1 MKTGREN
8 TTKNVLLHFHK
19 FHFMKRL
26 TLLFF
31 ALSLTLS
38 SFAQC
43 PRSDGEP
50 TIIDFTGKFVQ
61 PNWESINQRGY
72 PQWFRDAK
80 LGIFIH
86 WGLYS
91 VPAYASKEG
100 YGEWFYR
107 GLMQRVP
114 ERMRIMS
121 YYADTTLSTFDQY
134 KELTKYWH
142 AELWNPDD
150 WAQMFKDA
158 GAQYVVLVTKHHD
171 GYCLWD
177 SKFQPEWN
185 SVVSGPKRNIVEEL
199 TNSVRNKGMRM
210 GFYYSLPEWTN
221 PLHIWM
227 QDPDD
232 SISDYVNDY
241 MVPQFKELVERY
253 KPDLLFSDGD
263 WNNTAEQLR
272 SPYLISW
279 YYNTVGKDA
288 IVNNRWGNGT
298 KHGFLTPEYS
308 AGIANTE
315 VPWAECR
322 GLGRSFGLNR
332 NENLD
337 NYMTD
342 KELIQHFVELVAHG
356 GGLTLNVGPY
366 ADGTIPLIQQ
376 ERLRS
381 LGKWLEING
390 EAIYGTIPYEIPCQ
404 RERVSA
410 QLPPT
415 ETIDFDW
422 VRNAPMRGVT
432 PDHFDVHWSG
442 TVTAPANGKYTF
454 FASAD
459 DEMTVR
465 RHVVVGK
472 RHSQITPHN
481 DTLLHVSKNA
491 NERQHPT
498 ATAFLEKGFEI
509 TMEIDYHEDDME
521 ASASL
526 KWSFEDENV
535 VEDETPVPAEWTGT
549 VTWERTVRCF
559 TVKEGSFYIIEFER
573 PDPYKPLV
581 IENMPKLKP
590 KEEMILLGT
599 EYEVDFHGY
608 KGQAYNLLKWKQDRK
623 GTVTIDFSAI
633 DPKKLNEL
641 ENAWVIRVINPNE
654 TNPSR

>member
-1 MKTGREN
+1 MYFRTVNK
-8 TTKNVLLHFHK
+8 KAL
-19 FHFMKRL
+19 MKRFAI
-26 TLLFF
+26 LLLIS
-31 ALSLTLS
+31 LSLS
-38 SFAQC
+38 SWAQQA
-43 PRSDGEP
+43 R
-50 TIIDFTGKFVQ
+50 VQ
-61 PNWESINQRGY
+61 PTWESINQRGY

-121 YYADTTLSTFDQY
+121 LYADTTKPVFDQY
-134 KELTKYWH
+134 KELTKHWH

-185 SVVSGPKRNIVEEL
+185 SVESGPKRNIVEEL
-199 TNSVRNKGMRM
+199 TNSVRDKRLRM

-221 PLHIWM
+221 PRHIWM
-227 QDPDD
+227 VDPDD
-232 SISDYVNDY
+232 SISYYVDDY

-272 SPYLISW
+272 SQELISW

-308 AGIANTE
+308 AGIKNTE

-322 GLGRSFGLNR
+322 GFGRSFGLNR
-332 NENLD
+332 NEDLD

-356 GGLTLNVGPY
+356 GGMTLNVGPY

-381 LGKWLEING
+381 IGHWLKING
-390 EAIYGTIPYEIPCQ
+390 EAIYGSKPYEIPCQ
-404 RERVSA
+404 REQVSA
-410 QLPPT
+410 KFPPSKK
-415 ETIDFDW
+415 IDFDW
-422 VRNAPMRGVT
+422 VRNAPMKGVST
-432 PDHFDVHWSG
+432 DNFYITWTGNFQIEEDG
-442 TVTAPANGKYTF
+442 AYTL
-454 FASAD
+454 FATAD
-459 DEMTVR
+459 DSMTVCLSVNGEPLF
-465 RHVVVGK
+465 HLLNIDKNPSVKTNFAQSNLHKGDSVFMVV
-472 RHSQITPHN
+472 
-481 DTLLHVSKNA
+481 
-491 NERQHPT
+491 
-498 ATAFLEKGFEI
+498 F
-509 TMEIDYHEDDME
+509 YHEKDLE

-526 KWSFEDENV
+526 LWRKNEGKF
-535 VEDETPVPAEWTGT
+535 TPIEADWDGT
-549 VTWERTVRCF
+549 VTWERTTRCF
-559 TVKEGSFYIIEFER
+559 TTKGNDLYIIEFER
-573 PDPYKPLV
+573 PDRTKPLV
-581 IENMPKLKP
+581 IKNMPKLNP
-590 KEEMILLGT
+590 KAEMILLGT
-599 EYEVDFHGY
+599 EEEIDFQGH
-608 KGQAYNLLKWKQDRK
+608 KGVKYNMLKWKQDKK
-623 GTVTIDFSAI
+623 GTVTIDFSSI
-633 DPKKLNEL
+633 DTKKLNEL
-641 ENAWVIRVINPNE
+641 ENAWVIRVVDYQ
-654 TNPSR
+654 RK

>member
-1 MKTGREN
+1 MLRTQRYYFFK
-8 TTKNVLLHFHK
+8 KKVSSHFEIK
-19 FHFMKRL
+19 PIVMKRL
-26 TLLFF
+26 ILFLF
-31 ALSLTLS
+31 ISLSLTALS
-38 SFAQC
+38 QQTIVK
-43 PRSDGEP
+43 P
-50 TIIDFTGKFVQ
+50 T
-61 PNWESINQRGY
+61 WESLNQRGY
-72 PQWFRDAK
+72 PQWFQDEK

-107 GLMQRVP
+107 GLMQKVP

-121 YYADTTLSTFDQY
+121 YYADTTKPVFDQY
-134 KELTKYWH
+134 KELTKLWH

-150 WAQMFKDA
+150 WAQKFKDV
-158 GAQYVVLVTKHHD
+158 GAKYVVLVTKHHD

-185 SVVSGPKRNIVEEL
+185 SVVCGPKRNIVEEL
-199 TNSVRNKGMRM
+199 TTAVRNKGLRM
-210 GFYYSLPEWTN
+210 GFYYSLPEWSN
-221 PLHIWM
+221 PRHIWM
-227 QDPDD
+227 EDPND
-232 SISDYVNDY
+232 SIRDYVDNY
-241 MVPQFKELVERY
+241 MVPQFKELVTRY

-272 SPYLISW
+272 SQELISW

-332 NENLD
+332 NEDLD

-381 LGKWLEING
+381 LGDWLKING
-390 EAIYGTIPYEIPCQ
+390 EAIYGSRPYEIPCQ
-404 RERVSA
+404 REKTSA

-415 ETIDFDW
+415 EAIDYDW

-432 PDHFDVHWSG
+432 PDHFDIHWSS
-442 TVTAPANGKYTF
+442 TITAPADGKYTF
-454 FASAD
+454 FISAD
-459 DEMTVR
+459 DAMTMTR
-465 RHVVVGK
+465 R
-472 RHSQITPHN
+472 ITYTE
-481 DTLLHVSKNA
+481 DTLLYVSKDGIG
-491 NERQHPT
+491 RQIPRET
-498 ATAFLEKGFEI
+498 FYLPKGEKMNLEVY
-509 TMEIDYHEDDME
+509 YHEEDLE
-521 ASASL
+521 ATASL
-526 KWSFEDENV
+526 KWRCDGSKI
-535 VEDETPVPAEWTGT
+535 TPVPAKWSGT
-549 VTWERTVRCF
+549 VTWERTSRCF
-559 TVKEGSFYIIEFER
+559 TTKDNNLYIIEFER
-573 PDPYKPLV
+573 PDPRNPLV
-581 IENMPKLKP
+581 IKNMPKLNP
-590 KEEMILLGT
+590 KAEMILLGT
-599 EYEVDFHGY
+599 EDELDFQGN
-608 KGQAYNLLKWKQDRK
+608 KGIKYNMLKWKQDKK
-623 GTVTIDFSAI
+623 GTVTIDFSSI
-633 DPKKLNEL
+633 DTKKLNEL
-641 ENAWVIRVINPNE
+641 ENAWVVKVFSIQN
-654 TNPSR
+654 

>member
-1 MKTGREN
+1 MFANMKHST
-8 TTKNVLLHFHK
+8 LLLIAL
-19 FHFMKRL
+19 ML
-26 TLLFF
+26 TLL
-31 ALSLTLS
+31 ASQ
-38 SFAQC
+38 AQGV
-43 PRSDGEP
+43 RSDGRQI
-50 TIIDFTGKFVQ
+50 IIDPTERFVQ
-61 PNWESINQRGY
+61 PDWESINQHGY

-121 YYADTTLSTFDQY
+121 LYADTTKPTFEQY
-134 KELTKYWH
+134 SELTKYWH

-185 SVVSGPKRNIVEEL
+185 SVASGPKRNIVEEL
-199 TNSVRNKGMRM
+199 TNAVRDKGLRM

-221 PLHIWM
+221 PRHIWM
-227 QDPDD
+227 EDPDD

-332 NENLD
+332 NEDLD

-376 ERLRS
+376 ERLKA
-381 LGKWLEING
+381 LGNWLEING
-390 EAIYGTIPYEIPCQ
+390 EAIYGTIPYDIPCQ
-404 RERVSA
+404 RERCVT
-410 QLPPT
+410 QMPPSK
-415 ETIDFDW
+415 TIDFDW
-422 VRNAPMRGVT
+422 VRNAPLRGVST
-432 PDHFDVHWSG
+432 DHFTIHWDGDV
-442 TVTAPANGKYTF
+442 VIPENGEYTLTLT
-454 FASAD
+454 AD
-459 DEMTVR
+459 DKAFVYRETTNKKWETLLR
-465 RHVVVGK
+465 YNK
-472 RHSQITPHN
+472 
-481 DTLLHVSKNA
+481 DTLENPQSQTVLTLHKGDILPLLV
-491 NERQHPT
+491 EFQ
-498 ATAFLEKGFEI
+498 EKDI
-509 TMEIDYHEDDME
+509 E
-521 ASASL
+521 ASISL
-526 KWSFEDENV
+526 KWSKDGEEP
-535 VEDETPVPAEWTGT
+535 TPIPADWNGGIY
-549 VTWERTVRCF
+549 WDNTVRCF

-633 DPKKLNEL
+633 DPMKLNEL
-641 ENAWVIRVINPNE
+641 ENAWVIRVIDPDE
-654 TNPSR
+654 MYPSR

>member
-142 AELWNPDD
+142 AELWNPND

-241 MVPQFKELVERY
+241 MAPQFKELVERY

-415 ETIDFDW
+415 ETINFDW
-422 VRNAPMRGVT
+422 VRNAPMRGVST
-432 PDHFDVHWSG
+432 DNFSITWTGDFQVKEDG
-442 TVTAPANGKYTF
+442 TYTF
-454 FASAD
+454 FATAD
-459 DEMTVR
+459 DSMTIYLSVN
-465 RHVVVGK
+465 GEPPF
-472 RHSQITPHN
+472 Q
-481 DTLLHVSKNA
+481 LLNIDKNPSIKTNFA
-491 NERQHPT
+491 HGPLHKGDSVFILIFYQENE
-498 ATAFLEKGFEI
+498 L
-509 TMEIDYHEDDME
+509 E

-526 KWSFEDENV
+526 LWRKDDEKF
-535 VEDETPVPAEWTGT
+535 TPVEANWDGQ
-549 VTWERTVRCF
+549 VFWEKTTRCF
-559 TVKEGSFYIIEFER
+559 TTKNNNLYIIEFER
-573 PDPYKPLV
+573 PDPHKPLV
-581 IENMPKLKP
+581 IKNMPKLNP
-590 KEEMILLGT
+590 KAEMILLGT
-599 EYEVDFHGY
+599 EEEMDFQGY
-608 KGQAYNLLKWKQDRK
+608 KGVKYNMLKWKQDKK
-623 GTVTIDFSAI
+623 GSVTIDFSDI
-633 DPKKLNEL
+633 DSKKLNEL
-641 ENAWVIRVINPNE
+641 ENAWVIRVVDYQ
-654 TNPSR
+654 RK